1 MPKANLTQCVE
12 LIADRVSKRNLKN
25 CRAII
30 QLATWLKTLEDE
42 NRQLK
47 QRVEELE
54 IRVQKINNYG
64 ATPLTPKEAEKAAPV
79 KKEAP
84 ITPGQLKR
92 FRMSRQLSQAAM
104 GALLGVSAKKYI
116 RWESGKTGML
126 PAIEEKFRKIQ
137 KMKGSQL
144 RTMLQELGFYQANGK
159 KTRLLQG
166 QDDDNAPAPAFTS
179 ESAGQKVVP
188 LNIITKTQL
197 RELRL
202 KLGCTHPEMGARY
215 GVKPKTWSNW
225 EYGYCRPPEDIAKK
239 LLSQYEELF
248 GSPSPIVEQ
257 KPEAVPHHM
266 RPKSKRV
273 VYESELLPIAK
284 LRAYRKESGL
294 TMAEVAKR
302 VGVPYTTY
310 KNWEAGNAK
319 PSTENVEK
327 LLEVF
332 GAPPTKSV
340 TDSVRTHA
348 LAIQRKTDPAVG
360 YEYPAETLRKFRK
373 KHSLTAPQMARLMRV
388 PLSQY
393 RNWETHG
400 RGVPP
405 DYTSTFHVLSKLSSD
420 NITKRLESSPAV
432 EPKNLLHRKGE
443 AYTFSSAFLDNMR
456 KKLKLRYTE
465 MAKVLGVTTAQYRS
479 WLIPGRGVPPFHEAQ
494 VKEFLEMDDAAK
506 RKRIAELGIIPGD
519 KKLVHYSIT
528 AEALIAFRHQLG
540 VSRIQFAKM
549 IGVPVSRSHNW
560 EAPNRGVPPTDEA
573 SVRKIMEMD
582 EQARR
587 KLMAKMGIVPQKHR
601 RGKK

>member
-47 QRVEELE
+47 HRVEELE

-166 QDDDNAPAPAFTS
+166 QDDDNAPAPVS
-179 ESAGQKVVP
+179 IGESTDQKVVP

-225 EYGYCRPPEDIAKK
+225 EYGYCRPPEDVAQK

-248 GSPSPIVEQ
+248 GSTSPGVEQ
-257 KPEAVPHHM
+257 KPETVPHHT

-348 LAIQRKTDPAVG
+348 LAIQRKTDPAIG
-360 YEYPAETLRKFRK
+360 YEYPAEALHKFRK

-393 RNWETHG
+393 RNWETPG

-432 EPKNLLHRKGE
+432 KRGKLIHPKGE
-443 AYTFSSAFLDNMR
+443 KYNIPAAFLLEMQKQLN
-456 KKLKLRYTE
+456 LRSTE
-465 MAKVLGVTTAQYRS
+465 FAKVLGATTAQYHS
-479 WLIPGRGVPPFHEAQ
+479 WVIPGRGVPPRFEAH
-494 VKEFLEMDDAAK
+494 VKEFVDLDDAAK

-528 AEALIAFRHQLG
+528 GEELTAFRHQLG
-540 VSRIQFAKM
+540 VSIPQFAKL
-549 IGVPVSRSHNW
+549 IDVPLSQYHNW
-560 EAPNRGVPPTDEA
+560 EAPNRGVPPTSEA
-573 SVRKIMEMD
+573 PVRKIMEMN

-587 KLMAKMGIVPQKHR
+587 KLMAKKGIVPQKHH